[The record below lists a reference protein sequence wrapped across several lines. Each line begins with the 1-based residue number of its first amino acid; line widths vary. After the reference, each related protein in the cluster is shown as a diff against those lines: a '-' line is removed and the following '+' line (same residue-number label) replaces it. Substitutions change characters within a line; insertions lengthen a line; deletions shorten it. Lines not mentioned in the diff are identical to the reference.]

1 MHRSSP
7 RRRFA
12 PNAPKGDSAL
22 VAEVTSS
29 RRHYGR
35 LIARYPTAVKFLPQ
49 EQELLNLYAKHAA
62 AVLDIATALQESAE
76 RNAQVTSLLSL
87 AHAAAQAGTSEEVGE
102 RLTAAVPEVVD
113 CDRIAVWLWDEHDE
127 CLRFLTGTGQ
137 SDEQEDAI
145 SKLTISPADTP
156 SLGTMTTEPEPHF
169 YGEDTDDPFM
179 AQMMKALNMAAL
191 VVVPIVAHEVFLG
204 VLIVVAEDRPQR
216 LRPDP
221 ELLERLTGVAA
232 LAAPAIQNG
241 LLVDELRHKASHDS
255 LTELLNRVGFRQHI
269 DRALAGVGE
278 RQGHVGLLFIDL
290 DDFKHVNDAHG
301 HDFGDELLRQAAER
315 LQGMARGSDEVARLG
330 GDEFAV
336 ILSDVHRDDQVRAAE
351 RRVRAAFAE
360 PFQLGQ
366 LSVSVSASV
375 GGGVWPEDG
384 DTVSDLVRHADAA
397 MYQDKAE
404 GRRRRADV
412 MPLGRRVLA
421 AARAPQFGPL

>member
-1 MHRSSP
+1 M
-7 RRRFA
+7 
-12 PNAPKGDSAL
+12 
-22 VAEVTSS
+22 
-29 RRHYGR
+29 
-35 LIARYPTAVKFLPQ
+35 
-49 EQELLNLYAKHAA
+49 
-62 AVLDIATALQESAE
+62 
-76 RNAQVTSLLSL
+76 
-87 AHAAAQAGTSEEVGE
+87 
-102 RLTAAVPEVVD
+102 
-113 CDRIAVWLWDEHDE
+113 
-127 CLRFLTGTGQ
+127 
-137 SDEQEDAI
+137 
-145 SKLTISPADTP
+145 
-156 SLGTMTTEPEPHF
+156 
-169 YGEDTDDPFM
+169 
-179 AQMMKALNMAAL
+179 
-191 VVVPIVAHEVFLG
+191 
-204 VLIVVAEDRPQR
+204 
-216 LRPDP
+216 
-221 ELLERLTGVAA
+221 AA